1 MNEPVEVIKP
11 PALKPLLSIVATTHL
26 GATNSKKTSKCF
38 TGQPWSYRD
47 GDFDNWLQKDQP
59 NADTGVIS
67 TLAVSRT
74 WLFAEAARALPG
86 VEQTVD
92 IAALGRSLIACG
104 YTMTLVQA
112 EEMVETT
119 ERGEKT
125 GMRTNRY
132 GNFFFVE
139 TGNPNDPVSVG
150 FVHRDRR
157 VWDASLGRTA
167 AAGTPTI
174 GSLSA
179 TWTLRNWDS
188 RSLYSDSSKA
198 VPLFRFAARE
208 GYTTSEH
215 AGIFGPALKMARFR
229 VSSPEKRNSSWCV
242 ALVGSRP
249 QIRYSLESI
258 QEAVAFAGDMDGATH
273 EASRLVTS
281 TAIGAIGTRTSTGSA
296 TATAG
301 TPTIGSL
308 SVTRLTFSRFLREF
322 SFLDMLAI

>member
-1 MNEPVEVIKP
+1 MSGTPSLKRAYNLGLKAVPNFEGLSPEIIEYYEQHLDEIPLALTRGFVIIEKVNEPVEVIKP

-157 VWDASLGRTA
+157 VWDASLGRLGRRWYA
-167 AAGTPTI
+167 DNR
-174 GSLSA
+174 L
-179 TWTLRNWDS
+179 LVRNLDA
-188 RSLYSDSSKA
+188 SK
-198 VPLFRFAARE
+198 L
-208 GYTTSEH
+208 G
-215 AGIFGPALKMARFR
+215 L
-229 VSSPEKRNSSWCV
+229 
-242 ALVGSRP
+242 
-249 QIRYSLESI
+249 
-258 QEAVAFAGDMDGATH
+258 
-273 EASRLVTS
+273 
-281 TAIGAIGTRTSTGSA
+281 
-296 TATAG
+296 
-301 TPTIGSL
+301 
-308 SVTRLTFSRFLREF
+308 
-322 SFLDMLAI
+322 